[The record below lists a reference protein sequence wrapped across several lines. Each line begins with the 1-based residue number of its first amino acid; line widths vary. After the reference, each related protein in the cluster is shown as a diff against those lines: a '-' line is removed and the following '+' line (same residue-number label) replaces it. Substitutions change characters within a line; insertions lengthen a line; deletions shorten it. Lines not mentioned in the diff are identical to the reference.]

1 MSEEAFAV
9 DDELMQGF
17 ITESREH
24 LATIEADLLEI
35 EQAGDNADAELVN
48 KVFRAAH
55 SIKGCSGFLGLNKV
69 KELAHKAETV
79 LDMLRSHKIRPNAEI
94 TNVLLAAF
102 DKLRDMVNS
111 PATSEEADTT
121 LELQGL
127 VELAT
132 SYLPPAEK
140 PSVTAP
146 VEVEGPQGSPMQL
159 WQTDLERAKRAG
171 CCVYLLEYDLIHDVE
186 RQGKSLLQLF
196 HQLEASGEILDVV
209 FDFAAVGGLEE
220 TIGKRLPL
228 AIIFAALT
236 LPAAV
241 GALTGLPASQIKVVY
256 DASAGETSSV
266 PASQIPAPQIR
277 DSAAGP
283 TEQAAGSLTTPGT
296 SLAQEAPV
304 QPTIALPPAA
314 AQRAPANGAAL
325 TKTSHP
331 ESRSAT
337 QPAVSTVSPVEDTL
351 RVNVGLLDTLMNLA
365 GELVLSRNQ
374 FQAAIV
380 QNNHR
385 MLNSAGQRLSQVTS
399 EIQDAIMRTRL
410 QPIENVFSKLPRVV
424 RDLSNSLG
432 KEVKLDI
439 RGKEVALDRSL
450 VEGLSDPLTHMV
462 RNAIDHGIESPAER
476 RRAGKDHAGAL
487 RVEAR
492 HEAGQVVIEIA
503 DDGKGIDGQRVSQ
516 AALAKGLITAEQL
529 KGMSAE
535 EQMSLILRPGLS
547 TAEKVSDV
555 SGRGVGMDVVKTNLD
570 RLGGQLDINSTP
582 GQGSL
587 FRIKLPLTLTIIPA
601 LIVSA
606 EGERFAIPQ
615 INVEELLRVRPEET
629 KSRIEVIGETE
640 VLQLRDRILP
650 LLRLD
655 EFLGVLPTYIAAGDN
670 QREIDRRCKLADR
683 RSPHYTEDGEPA
695 IDMSAM
701 RPGATIPRR
710 SAGRRRAL
718 RGALE
723 IAVVT
728 TGMFQYAL
736 VVGAFHNTEEIVV
749 KPLGHHLKESRE
761 YAGATILGD
770 GAVALIL
777 DAAGLAAK
785 AELTSV
791 SATAQRAKEQEE
803 RAKGDAEADQ
813 NSRSL
818 LLFRNA
824 PEEHCAIP
832 LGAVRR
838 IERIKPEQVEMA
850 GGRRTMKYRE
860 QSLPLVT
867 LADTAQMTSIA
878 GTKDLAVIV
887 SNIYGREV
895 GLLGAM
901 PVDVAEDS
909 AAIDSCTHRQKGI
922 AGSAIIR
929 GQTTLIADLVELV
942 DAVYPE
948 WGRKTSGEHFTNE
961 SSDLDKAT
969 ILLAED
975 SDFFRTQ
982 LRRFLEDDG
991 YSVLDAA
998 DGAIAWN
1005 LLQQHP
1011 EKVNLVVTDI
1021 EMPNMNGLD
1030 LTRHIRS
1037 DGRVSHLPVIALSS
1051 LASDEDMAQGRNAG
1065 VDDYQIKLDRD
1076 ALMGRVHSLLAATP
1090 QSSGMAVATAY

>member
-9 DDELMQGF
+9 DDEILQGF
-17 ITESREH
+17 IAESREH

-35 EQAGDNADAELVN
+35 EQAGEAADAELVN

-55 SIKGCSGFLGLNKV
+55 SIKGCSGFLGLNQV

-79 LDMLRSHKIRPNAEI
+79 LDMLRSRRIRPNAEV

-102 DKLRDMVNS
+102 DKLREMVNS
-111 PATSEEADTT
+111 PAASEQADIA

-127 VELAT
+127 VDLAA
-132 SYLPPAEK
+132 SYLPQPEK
-140 PSVTAP
+140 AAVTQPGQGRTTGSSPRALSP
-146 VEVEGPQGSPMQL
+146 VEVE
-159 WQTDLERAKRAG
+159 RARRSG
-171 CCVYLLEYDLIHDVE
+171 CYVYALEYDLIHDIE
-186 RQGKSLLQLF
+186 RQGRNVLHLF
-196 HQLEASGEILDVV
+196 HELEVGGELLDVV
-209 FDFAAVGGLEE
+209 VDFAAVGGLD
-220 TIGKRLPL
+220 TPIARRLPL
-228 AIIFAALT
+228 LMVFATLT
-236 LPAAV
+236 APAAI
-241 GALTGLPASQIKVVY
+241 ASLTGLPPEQIKLLFDPAVTEP
-256 DASAGETSSV
+256 AGAAAVELQQ
-266 PASQIPAPQIR
+266 PASCPAVEAPAPK
-277 DSAAGP
+277 AAEP
-283 TEQAAGSLTTPGT
+283 P
-296 SLAQEAPV
+296 P
-304 QPTIALPPAA
+304 IAKPPALA
-314 AQRAPANGAAL
+314 APAA
-325 TKTSHP
+325 
-331 ESRSAT
+331 ESRASTGAT
-337 QPAVSTVSPVEDTL
+337 SVVEDTL

-410 QPIENVFSKLPRVV
+410 QPIENVFGKLPRVV

-432 KEVKLDI
+432 KEVKLDV

-476 RRAGKDHAGAL
+476 RRIGKDAAGTL

-503 DDGKGIDGQRVSQ
+503 DDGKGIDVERVSQ
-516 AALAKGLITAEQL
+516 AALARGLITAEQL
-529 KGMSAE
+529 KAMTA
-535 EQMSLILRPGLS
+535 QDQVALIMLPGLS

-570 RLGGQLDINSTP
+570 RLGGQVEINSTP

-606 EGERFAIPQ
+606 EHERFAIPQ
-615 INVEELLRVRPEET
+615 INVEELLRIRAEET
-629 KSRIEVIGETE
+629 KRRIEVVGGTE
-640 VLQLRDRILP
+640 VLLLRDRILP

-655 EFLGVLPTYIAAGDN
+655 EFLGVLPTYADG
-670 QREIDRRCKLADR
+670 ETGHVELDRRVGLADR
-683 RSPHYTEDGEPA
+683 RSPRHSLDEDEKLEADDAEGPA
-695 IDMSAM
+695 EMPLRRCSE
-701 RPGATIPRR
+701 GRR
-710 SAGRRRAL
+710 SSLSGN
-718 RGALE
+718 LE
-723 IAVVT
+723 IAVIT
-728 TGMFQYAL
+728 TGRFQYGL
-736 VVGAFHNTEEIVV
+736 VVQAFHNTEEIVL

-785 AELTSV
+785 AELTAV
-791 SATAQRAKEQEE
+791 SATPRAKEQEE
-803 RAKGDAEADQ
+803 HARRESDAEQ
-813 NSRSL
+813 NSHSL

-850 GGRRTMKYRE
+850 GGRRTMKYRD

-867 LADTAQMTSIA
+867 LADTAQVPPISGA
-878 GTKDLAVIV
+878 RDLAVIV

-901 PVDVAEDS
+901 PVDVADATS
-909 AAIDSCTHRQKGI
+909 AIDSSTHRQKGI
-922 AGSAIIR
+922 AGSSIIR
-929 GQTTLIADLVELV
+929 GRTTLIADLVELV

-948 WGRKTSGEHFTNE
+948 WGSQ
-961 SSDLDKAT
+961 SSSPAGTPATTARQAT

-975 SDFFRTQ
+975 SEFFRRQ
-982 LRRFLEDDG
+982 LKRFLETDG
-991 YSVLDAA
+991 YAVLDAA
-998 DGAIAWN
+998 DGAIAWQ
-1005 LLQQHP
+1005 LLQQNV
-1011 EKVNLVVTDI
+1011 EKVQLVVTDI

-1037 DGRVSHLPVIALSS
+1037 DRRVAQLPVIAVSS
-1051 LASDEDMAQGRNAG
+1051 LASDENVAEGRSAG
-1065 VDDYQIKLDRD
+1065 VNDYQIKLDRD
-1076 ALMGRVHSLLAATP
+1076 ALMARVHSLLAAAP
-1090 QSSGMAVATAY
+1090 RDNEMAVATAGD

>member
-1 MSEEAFAV
+1 MSDEAFAL
-9 DDELMQGF
+9 DDELLQGF
-17 ITESREH
+17 IAESREH
-24 LATIEADLLEI
+24 LATIEADLLAI
-35 EQAGDNADAELVN
+35 EQAGEAADPELVN

-79 LDMLRSHKIRPNAEI
+79 LDMLRSHKIHSNAEV

-111 PATSEEADTT
+111 PLTSEAADTA
-121 LELQGL
+121 LEVQGL
-127 VELAT
+127 VDLAA
-132 SYLPPAEK
+132 SYLPQTEK
-140 PSVTAP
+140 ATVTTP
-146 VEVEGPQGSPMQL
+146 VEVATPQGSPMALSQV
-159 WQTDLERAKRAG
+159 DLERAKRSG
-171 CCVYLLEYDLIHDVE
+171 CCVYALEYDLIHDVE
-186 RQGKSLLQLF
+186 RQGMNVLQLF
-196 HQLEASGEILDVV
+196 HQLEDAGEILNVEL
-209 FDFAAVGGLEE
+209 DFNAVGGLDAA
-220 TIGKRLPL
+220 IGNQLPL
-228 AIIFAALT
+228 AIIFATLT
-236 LPAAV
+236 LPSAI
-241 GALTGLPASQIKVVY
+241 GRLTGLPAAQIKVLF
-256 DASAGETSSV
+256 DSSTGKTQNISSGIEAPRIQPPV
-266 PASQIPAPQIR
+266 PKAEPPSMPVCAAPPAPVIPP
-277 DSAAGP
+277 GP
-283 TEQAAGSLTTPGT
+283 PAP
-296 SLAQEAPV
+296 EAHP
-304 QPTIALPPAA
+304 PAPPAA
-314 AQRAPANGAAL
+314 
-325 TKTSHP
+325 
-331 ESRSAT
+331 SAT
-337 QPAVSTVSPVEDTL
+337 PTNTPHPSGSTPPVAEDTL

-476 RRAGKDHAGAL
+476 KRVGKDRVGTL

-492 HEAGQVVIEIA
+492 HEAGQVIIEIA
-503 DDGKGIDGQRVSQ
+503 DDGKGIDGKRVAQ
-516 AALAKGLITAEQL
+516 AALAKGLITPEQL
-529 KGMSAE
+529 KGMSAQ
-535 EQMSLILRPGLS
+535 EQIALILLPGLS

-570 RLGGQLDINSTP
+570 QLGGQLDINSTP

-615 INVEELLRVRPEET
+615 INVEELLRIRPEET
-629 KSRIEVIGETE
+629 KSRIEVVGETE
-640 VLQLRDRILP
+640 VLLLRDRILP

-655 EFLGVLPTYIAAGDN
+655 EFLGVISTYAGAGDE
-670 QREIDRRCKLADR
+670 RELDRRLLLADR
-683 RSPHYTEDGEPA
+683 RSPHYTEGGEPA
-695 IDMSAM
+695 INVDAP
-701 RPGATIPRR
+701 RPGPAIPRR
-710 SAGRRRAL
+710 CDGRRQ

-723 IAVVT
+723 IAVIT

-736 VVGAFHNTEEIVV
+736 VVQAFHNTEEIVV

-770 GAVALIL
+770 GAVALIV
-777 DAAGLAAK
+777 DAAGLAAR
-785 AELTSV
+785 AELTSAA
-791 SATAQRAKEQEE
+791 ATQRAKDQEQ
-803 RAKGDAEADQ
+803 AEAKESDADQ
-813 NSRSL
+813 SSHSL

-824 PEEHCAIP
+824 PDEHCAIP

-838 IERIKPEQVEMA
+838 IERIKPEQVETA

-867 LADTAQMTSIA
+867 LSDTAKVQTISGA
-878 GTKDLAVIV
+878 RDLAVIV

-901 PVDVAEDS
+901 PVDVAEAGS
-909 AAIDSCTHRQKGI
+909 VIDSSTHRQQGI
-922 AGSAIIR
+922 AGSAILR
-929 GQTTLIADLVELV
+929 GHTTLIADLVELV

-948 WGRKTSGEHFTNE
+948 WGTKAKSQHPVASAGVEQ
-961 SSDLDKAT
+961 AT

-975 SDFFRTQ
+975 SDFFRSQ
-982 LRRFLEDDG
+982 LRRFFEADG
-991 YSVLDAA
+991 YAVLDAA
-998 DGAIAWN
+998 DGEIAWS
-1005 LLQQHP
+1005 LLQKDP
-1011 EKVNLVVTDI
+1011 DKVQLVVTDI

-1030 LTRHIRS
+1030 LTRHIRA
-1037 DGRVSHLPVIALSS
+1037 DHRVARLPVIALSS
-1051 LASDEDMAQGRNAG
+1051 LASDEDMALGRNAG

-1076 ALMGRVHSLLAATP
+1076 ALMGRVHSLLAAP
-1090 QSSGMAVATAY
+1090 QNNAMGMAVTTSGA

>member
-1 MSEEAFAV
+1 MTDEGFAL
-9 DDELMQGF
+9 DDEILQGF
-17 ITESREH
+17 IAESREH
-24 LATIEADLLEI
+24 LATIEADLLAI
-35 EQAGDNADAELVN
+35 EQAGESADPELVN

-79 LDMLRSHKIRPNAEI
+79 LDMLRSHKIHSNAEV

-111 PATSEEADTT
+111 PLTSEEADTA
-121 LELQGL
+121 LEVQGL
-127 VELAT
+127 VDLAA
-132 SYLPPAEK
+132 SFLPQTEK
-140 PSVTAP
+140 ATVTTT
-146 VEVEGPQGSPMQL
+146 VEVATLQGSPMALPQL
-159 WQTDLERAKRAG
+159 DLERAKRAG
-171 CCVYLLEYDLIHDVE
+171 CCVYALEYDLIHDIE
-186 RQGKSLLQLF
+186 RQGKNVLQLF
-196 HQLEASGEILDVV
+196 HQLEDCGEILDVLL
-209 FDFAAVGGLEE
+209 DFNAVGGLDAVL
-220 TIGKRLPL
+220 GNRLPL
-228 AIIFAALT
+228 AIIFATLT
-236 LPAAV
+236 LPSAI
-241 GALTGLPASQIKVVY
+241 GGLTGLPPAQIKVLF
-256 DASAGETSSV
+256 DSLTGETQNISSGV
-266 PASQIPAPQIR
+266 EAPRIEPPV
-277 DSAAGP
+277 AKA
-283 TEQAAGSLTTPGT
+283 EQPTTPVCAIPPAAPT
-296 SLAQEAPV
+296 TRPTAPV
-304 QPTIALPPAA
+304 QEVQPLV
-314 AQRAPANGAAL
+314 
-325 TKTSHP
+325 
-331 ESRSAT
+331 
-337 QPAVSTVSPVEDTL
+337 PAVNAASTNTPHPAGSTLPVAEDTL

-380 QNNHR
+380 QDNHR
-385 MLNSAGQRLSQVTS
+385 MLNAAGQRLSQVTS

-462 RNAIDHGIESPAER
+462 RNAIDHGIENPADR
-476 RRAGKDHAGAL
+476 KRVGKDRTGTL

-503 DDGKGIDGQRVSQ
+503 DDGKGIDGKRVAQ
-516 AALAKGLITAEQL
+516 AALAKGLITPEQL
-529 KGMSAE
+529 KGMSA
-535 EQMSLILRPGLS
+535 QDQIALILLPGLS

-582 GQGSL
+582 GQGSQ

-615 INVEELLRVRPEET
+615 INVEELLRIRPEET
-629 KSRIEVIGETE
+629 KSRIEVVGETE
-640 VLQLRDRILP
+640 VLLLRDRILP

-655 EFLGVLPTYIAAGDN
+655 EYLGVMPTYAADGD
-670 QREIDRRCKLADR
+670 QRELERRASLADR
-683 RSPHYTEDGEPA
+683 RSPHYTEEGETVINVEAP
-695 IDMSAM
+695 
-701 RPGATIPRR
+701 RPGPAIPRR
-710 SAGRRRAL
+710 SDGRRGSL

-723 IAVVT
+723 IAVIT

-736 VVGAFHNTEEIVV
+736 VVQAFHNTEEIVV

-785 AELTSV
+785 AELTSAA
-791 SATAQRAKEQEE
+791 ATQRAKDQEE
-803 RAKGDAEADQ
+803 AEEKESDAEQ
-813 NSRSL
+813 NGHSL

-838 IERIKPEQVEMA
+838 IERIKPEQVETA
-850 GGRRTMKYRE
+850 GGRRTMKYRD

-867 LADTAQMTSIA
+867 LSDTAQVQTISGA
-878 GTKDLAVIV
+878 RDLAVIV

-901 PVDVAEDS
+901 PVDVAEAG
-909 AAIDSCTHRQKGI
+909 AAIDGTTHRQKGI
-922 AGSAIIR
+922 AGSAILR
-929 GQTTLIADLVELV
+929 GHTTLIADLVELV

-948 WGRKTSGEHFTNE
+948 WGIKANSQGPVPTAGGEQ
-961 SSDLDKAT
+961 AT

-975 SDFFRTQ
+975 SDFFRSQ
-982 LRRFLEDDG
+982 LRRFLEADG
-991 YSVLDAA
+991 YAVLDAA
-998 DGAIAWN
+998 DGEIAWS
-1005 LLQQHP
+1005 LLQKNP
-1011 EKVNLVVTDI
+1011 DKVQLVVTDI

-1030 LTRHIRS
+1030 LTRHIRA
-1037 DGRVSHLPVIALSS
+1037 DNRVARLPVIALSS
-1051 LASDEDMAQGRNAG
+1051 LASDEDMALGRSVG

-1076 ALMGRVHSLLAATP
+1076 ALMGRVHSLLAAAP
-1090 QSSGMAVATAY
+1090 QNSGMEMAVANAGY

>member
-1 MSEEAFAV
+1 MSDEAFAL
-9 DDELMQGF
+9 DDELLQGF
-17 ITESREH
+17 IAESREH
-24 LATIEADLLEI
+24 LATIEADLLAI
-35 EQAGDNADAELVN
+35 EQAGEAADAELVN

-79 LDMLRSHKIRPNAEI
+79 LDMLRSHKIRPNAEV

-102 DKLRDMVNS
+102 DKLREMVNS
-111 PATSEEADTT
+111 PLTSEAADTA
-121 LELQGL
+121 LEVQGL

-132 SYLPPAEK
+132 SFLPQTEK
-140 PSVTAP
+140 ATVTTP
-146 VEVEGPQGSPMQL
+146 VKVASPQGSPLALSQV
-159 WQTDLERAKRAG
+159 DLERAKRSG
-171 CCVYLLEYDLIHDVE
+171 CCVYALEYDLIHDIE
-186 RQGKSLLQLF
+186 RQGKNVLRLF
-196 HQLEASGEILDVV
+196 HQLEDAGEILDVV
-209 FDFAAVGGLEE
+209 LDFQSVGGLEAE
-220 TIGKRLPL
+220 IGNRLPL
-228 AIIFAALT
+228 AIVLATLT
-236 LPAAV
+236 VPAAI
-241 GALTGLPASQIKVVY
+241 GGLTGLPPAQIKVLFQSSTCETSNASCRVEAGRIAASPATVEQAKATAAGAVPEPRPAAPT
-256 DASAGETSSV
+256 DPTIEGHPASA
-266 PASQIPAPQIR
+266 PASM
-277 DSAAGP
+277 
-283 TEQAAGSLTTPGT
+283 
-296 SLAQEAPV
+296 
-304 QPTIALPPAA
+304 
-314 AQRAPANGAAL
+314 APANV
-325 TKTSHP
+325 SHP
-331 ESRSAT
+331 AATTPSA
-337 QPAVSTVSPVEDTL
+337 AEDTL

-380 QNNHR
+380 QNNQR

-432 KEVKLDI
+432 KEVTLDI

-462 RNAIDHGIESPAER
+462 RNAIDHGIELPAER
-476 RRAGKDHAGAL
+476 RRAGKEAAGTL

-503 DDGKGIDGQRVSQ
+503 DDGKGVDGKRVAQ
-516 AALAKGLITAEQL
+516 AALAKALVTAEQL
-529 KGMSAE
+529 KAMTQQDLIA
-535 EQMSLILRPGLS
+535 LILLPGLS

-570 RLGGQLDINSTP
+570 RLGGQIEINSTP
-582 GQGSL
+582 GEGSL
-587 FRIKLPLTLTIIPA
+587 FRIKLPLTLTTIPA

-629 KSRIEVIGETE
+629 KTRIEVVGGTE
-640 VLQLRDRILP
+640 VLLLRDRILP

-655 EFLGVLPTYIAAGDN
+655 DFLGVIPCYRDAGTG
-670 QREIDRRCKLADR
+670 RTELDRRTSLADR
-683 RSPHYTEDGEPA
+683 RSPHYGEDGRLMSE
-695 IDMSAM
+695 IDIDAAPSDPSV
-701 RPGATIPRR
+701 RRNVTDRR
-710 SAGRRRAL
+710 SAE
-718 RGALE
+718 RGTLE
-723 IAVVT
+723 IAVIT
-728 TGMFQYAL
+728 TGRFQYGL
-736 VVGAFHNTEEIVV
+736 VVQAFHNTEEIVV
-749 KPLGHHLKESRE
+749 KPLGRHLKESRE

-777 DAAGLAAK
+777 DVAGLAAK

-791 SATAQRAKEQEE
+791 SATQRAKELEE
-803 RAKGDAEADQ
+803 KSRKENESEQ
-813 NSRSL
+813 NKHAL

-824 PEEHCAIP
+824 PEESCAIP

-867 LADTAQMTSIA
+867 LADTAQVQPIS
-878 GTKDLAVIV
+878 GTRDLAVIV

-901 PVDVAEDS
+901 PVDVAEAS
-909 AAIDSCTHRQKGI
+909 SAIDGSTHRQRGI

-948 WGRKTSGEHFTNE
+948 WGSKASGQHFAPAA
-961 SSDLDKAT
+961 SASDKPT

-975 SDFFRTQ
+975 SDFFRAQ
-982 LRRFLEDDG
+982 LKRFLESDG
-991 YSVLDAA
+991 YAVLDAA
-998 DGAIAWN
+998 DGEIAWK
-1005 LLQQHP
+1005 LLQQNL
-1011 EKVNLVVTDI
+1011 EKVQLVVTDI

-1030 LTRHIRS
+1030 LTRHIRA
-1037 DGRVSHLPVIALSS
+1037 DDRIARLPVVAVSS
-1051 LASDEDMAQGRNAG
+1051 LASDEDLANGRSAG

-1076 ALMGRVHSLLAATP
+1076 ALMSRVRGLLAAMP
-1090 QSSGMAVATAY
+1090 RGDGISVATAGD

>member
-1 MSEEAFAV
+1 MSEESFAL
-9 DDELMQGF
+9 DDELLQGF

-24 LATIEADLLEI
+24 LATIETDLLTI
-35 EQAGDNADAELVN
+35 EEAGADADPELVN

-79 LDMLRSHKIRPNAEI
+79 LDMLRSHKIHSNAEV

-111 PATSEEADTT
+111 PLTSEEADTT
-121 LELQGL
+121 LEVQGL
-127 VELAT
+127 VDLAA
-132 SYLPPAEK
+132 SLLPPAEK
-140 PSVTAP
+140 ASVTTP
-146 VEVEGPQGSPMQL
+146 VEVATPEGSPVELSQI
-159 WQTDLERAKRAG
+159 DLERVKRSG
-171 CCVYLLEYDLIHDVE
+171 CCAYALEYDLIHDIE
-186 RQGKSLLQLF
+186 RQGRNVLQLF
-196 HQLEASGEILDVV
+196 HQLEDCGEILDAAL
-209 FDFAAVGGLEE
+209 DFTAVGGLDAA
-220 TIGKRLPL
+220 IANRLPL
-228 AIIFAALT
+228 AIIFATLT
-236 LPAAV
+236 VPTAII
-241 GALTGLPASQIKVVY
+241 GLTGLPAVQIRVLFDSSTGETQNV
-256 DASAGETSSV
+256 SAGVEPPRIAPPAPKAEPVVV
-266 PASQIPAPQIR
+266 PPVSAACPAPAVIPAPVA
-277 DSAAGP
+277 SPSPAEVPSPAPAA
-283 TEQAAGSLTTPGT
+283 S
-296 SLAQEAPV
+296 
-304 QPTIALPPAA
+304 PAA
-314 AQRAPANGAAL
+314 ANVPHPPGGAP
-325 TKTSHP
+325 
-331 ESRSAT
+331 
-337 QPAVSTVSPVEDTL
+337 PVAEDTL

-380 QNNHR
+380 KNNHR
-385 MLNSAGQRLSQVTS
+385 MLTSAGQRLSQVTS

-462 RNAIDHGIESPAER
+462 RNAIDHGIEKPADR
-476 RRAGKDHAGAL
+476 RQAGKDRTGTL

-492 HEAGQVVIEIA
+492 HEAGQVVIEIS
-503 DDGKGIDGQRVSQ
+503 DDGKGIDGKRVAQ
-516 AALAKGLITAEQL
+516 TALAKGLITAEQV
-529 KGMSAE
+529 KAMSAQ
-535 EQMSLILRPGLS
+535 EQIALILLPGLS

-582 GQGSL
+582 GLGSQ

-615 INVEELLRVRPEET
+615 INVEELLRIRPEET
-629 KSRIEVIGETE
+629 KSRIEVVGETE
-640 VLQLRDRILP
+640 VLLLRDRLLP

-655 EFLGVLPTYIAAGDN
+655 EFLGVIPTYAPDGS
-670 QREIDRRCKLADR
+670 QREWDRRASLADR
-683 RSPHYTEDGEPA
+683 RSPHHTEDGEPVINVDA
-695 IDMSAM
+695 P
-701 RPGATIPRR
+701 RPGPTIPRR
-710 SAGRRRAL
+710 SDGRRGNL

-723 IAVVT
+723 IAVIT

-736 VVGAFHNTEEIVV
+736 VVQAFHNTEEIVV

-785 AELTSV
+785 AELTSAA
-791 SATAQRAKEQEE
+791 ATQRAKEQDEAGE
-803 RAKGDAEADQ
+803 REGDADQ
-813 NSRSL
+813 DSHSL

-824 PEEHCAIP
+824 PDEHCAIP

-838 IERIKPEQVEMA
+838 IERIKPEQVETA
-850 GGRRTMKYRE
+850 GGRRTMKYRD

-867 LADTAQMTSIA
+867 LSDTAQVQTISGA
-878 GTKDLAVIV
+878 RDLAVIV

-901 PVDVAEDS
+901 PVDVADAGS
-909 AAIDSCTHRQKGI
+909 AIDGTTHRQKGI
-922 AGSAIIR
+922 AGSAILR
-929 GQTTLIADLVELV
+929 GHTTLIADLVELV

-948 WGRKTSGEHFTNE
+948 WGVKANSQGPVQTAGAEQ
-961 SSDLDKAT
+961 AT

-975 SDFFRTQ
+975 SDFFRSQ
-982 LRRFLEDDG
+982 LRRFLEADG
-991 YSVLDAA
+991 YAVLDAA
-998 DGAIAWN
+998 DGEIAWN
-1005 LLQQHP
+1005 LLQKNP
-1011 EKVNLVVTDI
+1011 DRVRLVVTDI

-1030 LTRHIRS
+1030 LTRHIRA
-1037 DGRVSHLPVIALSS
+1037 DNRVSRLPVIALSS
-1051 LASDEDMAQGRNAG
+1051 LASDEDMALGRSVG

-1076 ALMGRVHSLLAATP
+1076 ALMGRVHSLLAAAP
-1090 QSSGMAVATAY
+1090 QDNGMAVATAGY

>member
-1 MSEEAFAV
+1 M
-9 DDELMQGF
+9 DDELLQAF

-24 LATIEADLLEI
+24 LATIEADLLAI
-35 EQAGDNADAELVN
+35 EQAGEAADAELVN

-79 LDMLRSHKIRPNAEI
+79 LDMLRSHKIQSNAEV

-111 PATSEEADTT
+111 PLTSEDADTA
-121 LELQGL
+121 LEVQGL
-127 VELAT
+127 VDLAA
-132 SYLPPAEK
+132 SFLPPAEK
-140 PSVTAP
+140 ATVTTP
-146 VEVEGPQGSPMQL
+146 VEVATPQGSPMALSQV
-159 WQTDLERAKRAG
+159 DLERAKRAG
-171 CCVYLLEYDLIHDVE
+171 CCVYALEYDLIHDIE
-186 RQGKSLLQLF
+186 RQGMNVLELF
-196 HQLEASGEILDVV
+196 HQLEECGEILDVAL
-209 FDFAAVGGLEE
+209 DFKAVGGLEAA
-220 TIGKRLPL
+220 IGNQLPL
-228 AIIFAALT
+228 AIILATLT
-236 LPAAV
+236 LPSAI
-241 GALTGLPASQIKVVY
+241 GGLTRLPAAQIKVLF
-256 DASAGETSSV
+256 DAATGETRNISCGVAAPRIEPPV
-266 PASQIPAPQIR
+266 PKA
-277 DSAAGP
+277 
-283 TEQAAGSLTTPGT
+283 
-296 SLAQEAPV
+296 EAPAIPPV
-304 QPTIALPPAA
+304 CVASPPVAIVPPSTPAVEVHPPPAA
-314 AQRAPANGAAL
+314 SAAP
-325 TKTSHP
+325 THTPHP
-331 ESRSAT
+331 AG
-337 QPAVSTVSPVEDTL
+337 STAPVAEDTL

-432 KEVKLDI
+432 KEVRLDV

-476 RRAGKDHAGAL
+476 KRAGKDRSGIL

-492 HEAGQVVIEIA
+492 HEAGQVVIEIS
-503 DDGKGIDGQRVSQ
+503 DDGKGIDGKRVAQ

-529 KGMSAE
+529 KAMSAQD
-535 EQMSLILRPGLS
+535 QMGLILLPGLS

-570 RLGGQLDINSTP
+570 RLGGQLDINSMP

-587 FRIKLPLTLTIIPA
+587 FRIKLPLTLAIIPA

-615 INVEELLRVRPEET
+615 INVEELLRIRPEET
-629 KSRIEVIGETE
+629 KSRIEVVGETE
-640 VLQLRDRILP
+640 VLLLRDRILP
-650 LLRLD
+650 LLRL
-655 EFLGVLPTYIAAGDN
+655 EEYLGVIPTYAEAGE
-670 QREIDRRCKLADR
+670 QRELDRRAALADR
-683 RSPHYTEDGEPA
+683 RSPHYSEEGEPV
-695 IDMSAM
+695 INSDMP
-701 RPGATIPRR
+701 RPGPTIPRR
-710 SAGRRRAL
+710 SGGRRGKV

-723 IAVVT
+723 IAVIT

-736 VVGAFHNTEEIVV
+736 VVQAFHNTEEIVV

-770 GAVALIL
+770 GAVALII

-785 AELTSV
+785 AELTS
-791 SATAQRAKEQEE
+791 AAAIQRAKELEE
-803 RAKGDAEADQ
+803 GDKKENDAEQ
-813 NSRSL
+813 SSHSL

-838 IERIKPEQVEMA
+838 IERIKPEQVENA
-850 GGRRTMKYRE
+850 GGRRTMRYRE

-867 LADTAQMTSIA
+867 LADTAQVQTISGA
-878 GTKDLAVIV
+878 RDLAVIV

-901 PVDVAEDS
+901 PVDVAEGG
-909 AAIDSCTHRQKGI
+909 AAIDSSTHRQTGI
-922 AGSAIIR
+922 AGSAVI
-929 GQTTLIADLVELV
+929 GGHTTLIADLVELV
-942 DAVYPE
+942 DAVYPD
-948 WGRKTSGEHFTNE
+948 WGIKAKSEHAVAAASAE
-961 SSDLDKAT
+961 QAT

-975 SDFFRTQ
+975 SDFFRSQ
-982 LRRFLEDDG
+982 LRRFFEADG
-991 YSVLDAA
+991 YAVLDAA
-998 DGAIAWN
+998 DGEIAWS
-1005 LLQQHP
+1005 LLQKNSD
-1011 EKVNLVVTDI
+1011 KVQLVVTDI

-1030 LTRHIRS
+1030 LTRHIRA
-1037 DGRVSHLPVIALSS
+1037 DNRVAGLPVIALSS
-1051 LASDEDMAQGRNAG
+1051 LASDEDMAQGKSAG

-1090 QSSGMAVATAY
+1090 QNNGTTVATAGY

>member
-1 MSEEAFAV
+1 MSDEGFAV
-9 DDELMQGF
+9 DDEILQGF

-24 LATIEADLLEI
+24 LATIEADLLAI
-35 EQAGDNADAELVN
+35 EQAGEAADPELVN

-79 LDMLRSHKIRPNAEI
+79 LDMLRSHKIRPNAEV

-111 PATSEEADTT
+111 PLTSEAADTM
-121 LELQGL
+121 LEVQGL

-132 SYLPPAEK
+132 SYLPQTEK
-140 PSVTAP
+140 ATVTTS
-146 VEVEGPQGSPMQL
+146 VEVATPQGSPLALPQV
-159 WQTDLERAKRAG
+159 DLDRAKRSG
-171 CCVYLLEYDLIHDVE
+171 CCVYALEYDLIHDVE
-186 RQGKSLLQLF
+186 RQGKNVLQLF
-196 HQLEASGEILDVV
+196 HQLEDCGEILDVAL
-209 FDFAAVGGLEE
+209 DFNLVGDLDAA
-220 TIGKRLPL
+220 IGSRLPL
-228 AIIFAALT
+228 AIIFATLT
-236 LPAAV
+236 LPPAI
-241 GALTGLPASQIKVVY
+241 GGLTGLPAKQIKVIF
-256 DASAGETSSV
+256 DASIGATKNVASALEAPPIECLAPKAEQPVPPAVDAVPQPTPVSSPDAPGTPLAEV
-266 PASQIPAPQIR
+266 HPPASAA
-277 DSAAGP
+277 SAAPVHP
-283 TEQAAGSLTTPGT
+283 TH
-296 SLAQEAPV
+296 
-304 QPTIALPPAA
+304 
-314 AQRAPANGAAL
+314 PAN
-325 TKTSHP
+325 
-331 ESRSAT
+331 SA
-337 QPAVSTVSPVEDTL
+337 PSVAEDTL

-385 MLNSAGQRLSQVTS
+385 LLTSAGQRLSQVTS

-410 QPIENVFSKLPRVV
+410 QLIENVFSKLPRVV

-432 KEVKLDI
+432 KEVKLDL
-439 RGKEVALDRSL
+439 RGKDVALDRSL

-476 RRAGKDHAGAL
+476 KRTGKDRTGTL

-492 HEAGQVVIEIA
+492 HEAGQVIIEIA
-503 DDGKGIDGQRVSQ
+503 DDGKGIDGKRVAQ

-529 KGMSAE
+529 KGMSAQ
-535 EQMSLILRPGLS
+535 EQIALILLPGLS
-547 TAEKVSDV
+547 TAEKVSEV

-582 GQGSL
+582 GLGSQ

-629 KSRIEVIGETE
+629 KSRIEVVGETE
-640 VLQLRDRILP
+640 VLLLRDRILP

-655 EFLGVLPTYIAAGDN
+655 EFLGVISTYAANDD
-670 QREIDRRCKLADR
+670 QRQFDRRLALADR
-683 RSPHYTEDGEPA
+683 RSPHYTEDGEPV
-695 IDMSAM
+695 IHVDEP
-701 RPGATIPRR
+701 RPGPTIPRR
-710 SAGRRRAL
+710 SDGRRGNL

-723 IAVVT
+723 IAVIT

-736 VVGAFHNTEEIVV
+736 VVQAFHNTEEIVV

-785 AELTSV
+785 AELTSAA
-791 SATAQRAKEQEE
+791 ATQRAKEQEQ
-803 RAKGDAEADQ
+803 ADQ
-813 NSRSL
+813 EQSDADRNGHSL

-838 IERIKPEQVEMA
+838 IERIKPEQVETA
-850 GGRRTMKYRE
+850 GGRRTMKYRD

-867 LADTAQMTSIA
+867 LADTAHVQPISGA
-878 GTKDLAVIV
+878 RDLAVIV

-901 PVDVAEDS
+901 PVDVAEGS
-909 AAIDSCTHRQKGI
+909 AAIDGSTHRQKGI
-922 AGSAIIR
+922 AGSAIL
-929 GQTTLIADLVELV
+929 GGHTTLIADLVELV

-948 WGRKTSGEHFTNE
+948 WGSKANSQRLVPRAGAEQ
-961 SSDLDKAT
+961 AT

-975 SDFFRTQ
+975 SDFFRSQ
-982 LRRFLEDDG
+982 LRRFLEADG
-991 YSVLDAA
+991 YAVLDAA
-998 DGAIAWN
+998 DGAIAWDM
-1005 LLQQHP
+1005 L
-1011 EKVNLVVTDI
+1011 EKNPDKVQLVVTDI

-1030 LTRHIRS
+1030 LTRHIRA
-1037 DGRVSHLPVIALSS
+1037 DNRVSRLPVIALSS
-1051 LASDEDMAQGRNAG
+1051 LASDEDMAQGRSAG

-1076 ALMGRVHSLLAATP
+1076 ALMGRVHSLLAAAP
-1090 QSSGMAVATAY
+1090 QNQPMAVAGAGY

>member
-1 MSEEAFAV
+1 MSDEGFAL
-9 DDELMQGF
+9 DDELLQGF

-24 LATIEADLLEI
+24 LATIEADLLAI
-35 EQAGDNADAELVN
+35 EQAGEAADAELVN

-79 LDMLRSHKIRPNAEI
+79 LDMLRSHKIRPNAEV

-102 DKLRDMVNS
+102 DKLREMVNS
-111 PATSEEADTT
+111 PLTSEAADTA
-121 LELQGL
+121 LEVQGL
-127 VELAT
+127 VDLAA
-132 SYLPPAEK
+132 SFLPRDEK
-140 PSVTAP
+140 ATVTTP
-146 VEVEGPQGSPMQL
+146 VEVATPGGSPMALSQA
-159 WQTDLERAKRAG
+159 DLERAKRAG
-171 CCVYLLEYDLIHDVE
+171 CCVYALEYDLIHDIE
-186 RQGKSLLQLF
+186 RRGRNVLQLF
-196 HQLEASGEILDVV
+196 HQLEDSGEILDVV
-209 FDFAAVGGLEE
+209 LDFAAVGGLGAE
-220 TIGKRLPL
+220 IGNRLPL
-228 AIIFAALT
+228 AIILATLT
-236 LPAAV
+236 VPAAI
-241 GALTGLPASQIKVVY
+241 GGLTGLPPAQIKLLF
-256 DASAGETSSV
+256 DASTGETQNVWCGFETPRIEPPVPKAEPLAAPPVCLVPQESSV
-266 PASQIPAPQIR
+266 SPPSTPAP
-277 DSAAGP
+277 
-283 TEQAAGSLTTPGT
+283 EVH
-296 SLAQEAPV
+296 APV
-304 QPTIALPPAA
+304 PAA
-314 AQRAPANGAAL
+314 NAVPSNPAHPAGA
-325 TKTSHP
+325 TP
-331 ESRSAT
+331 
-337 QPAVSTVSPVEDTL
+337 PVAEDTL

-385 MLNSAGQRLSQVTS
+385 RLNSAGQRLSQVTS

-462 RNAIDHGIESPAER
+462 RNAIDHGIESPADR
-476 RRAGKDHAGAL
+476 RRAGKDHTGTL

-503 DDGKGIDGQRVSQ
+503 DDGKGVDGARVAQ
-516 AALAKGLITAEQL
+516 AALKKGLITAEQL
-529 KGMSAE
+529 KGMSA
-535 EQMSLILRPGLS
+535 QDQIALILLPGLS
-547 TAEKVSDV
+547 TAEKVSEV

-615 INVEELLRVRPEET
+615 INVEELLRIRPEET
-629 KSRIEVIGETE
+629 KSRIEVVGETE
-640 VLQLRDRILP
+640 VLLLRDRILP

-655 EFLGVLPTYIAAGDN
+655 EYLGVVPTYVADGN
-670 QREIDRRCKLADR
+670 QRELDRRVALADR
-683 RSPHYTEDGEPA
+683 RSPHYTEDGQPVINVDA
-695 IDMSAM
+695 P
-701 RPGATIPRR
+701 RPGPTIPRR
-710 SAGRRRAL
+710 SDGRRGG

-723 IAVVT
+723 IAVIT

-736 VVGAFHNTEEIVV
+736 VVQSFHNTEEIVV

-785 AELTSV
+785 AELTSAAV
-791 SATAQRAKEQEE
+791 SQRAKEQEE
-803 RAKGDAEADQ
+803 AEETESDADQ
-813 NSRSL
+813 NSHSL

-838 IERIKPEQVEMA
+838 IERIKPEQVETA
-850 GGRRTMKYRE
+850 GGRRTMKYRD

-867 LADTAQMTSIA
+867 LSDTAQVQTISGA
-878 GTKDLAVIV
+878 RDLAVIV

-901 PVDVAEDS
+901 PVDVADAS
-909 AAIDSCTHRQKGI
+909 STIDSSTHRQKGI
-922 AGSAIIR
+922 AGSAILR
-929 GQTTLIADLVELV
+929 GHTTLIADLVELV

-948 WGRKTSGEHFTNE
+948 WGTKANSQHPVAAAGVEQ
-961 SSDLDKAT
+961 AT

-975 SDFFRTQ
+975 SDFFRSQ
-982 LRRFLEDDG
+982 LRRFLEADG
-991 YSVLDAA
+991 YAVLDAA

-1005 LLQQHP
+1005 LLQKNP
-1011 EKVNLVVTDI
+1011 DKVQLVVTDI

-1030 LTRHIRS
+1030 LTRHIRA
-1037 DGRVSHLPVIALSS
+1037 DQRVSRLPVIALSS
-1051 LASDEDMAQGRNAG
+1051 LASDEDMALGKTAG

-1090 QSSGMAVATAY
+1090 QNNGLTVATAGY

>member
-1 MSEEAFAV
+1 MPEETFAV

-17 ITESREH
+17 VTEAREH

-35 EQAGDNADAELVN
+35 EQAGEAVDPELVN

-69 KELAHKAETV
+69 KELAHKAESV
-79 LDMLRSHKIRPNAEI
+79 LDMLRSHKIGANAEV

-111 PATSEEADTT
+111 PAESEAADTA

-127 VELAT
+127 VELAA
-132 SYLPPAEK
+132 SYLPETEK
-140 PSVTAP
+140 ASVTKP
-146 VEVEGPQGSPMQL
+146 VAIATPQGSVL
-159 WQTDLERAKRAG
+159 ALAEIGLERARRSG
-171 CCVYLLEYDLIHDVE
+171 CFVYVLDYDLIHDVE
-186 RQGKSLLQLF
+186 RQGMNVLQLF
-196 HQLEASGEILDVV
+196 HQLEEGGEILDVIL
-209 FDFAAVGGLEE
+209 DFAAAGGLDDV
-220 TIGKRLPL
+220 IGKRLPL
-228 AIIFAALT
+228 SIVFATLT
-236 LPAAV
+236 VPAAIGELAGLPSPQV
-241 GALTGLPASQIKVVY
+241 KLQFAPAESAPLNTGLPGVDMTA
-256 DASAGETSSV
+256 AEV
-266 PASQIPAPQIR
+266 PAP
-277 DSAAGP
+277 
-283 TEQAAGSLTTPGT
+283 
-296 SLAQEAPV
+296 
-304 QPTIALPPAA
+304 PPAEPVRTPEPPPVTTA
-314 AQRAPANGAAL
+314 PAEDHQHPTPANG
-325 TKTSHP
+325 SHP
-331 ESRSAT
+331 EGR
-337 QPAVSTVSPVEDTL
+337 PAAQSPSPLPAVEDTL

-374 FQAAIV
+374 FQAAIG
-380 QNNHR
+380 QDNHR

-424 RDLSNSLG
+424 RDLSNTLG
-432 KEVKLDI
+432 KEVRLDI

-462 RNAIDHGIESPAER
+462 RNAIDHGIETRADR
-476 RRAGKDHAGAL
+476 KRAGKDQAGTL
-487 RVEAR
+487 RIEAR

-503 DDGKGIDGQRVSQ
+503 DDGKGIDSKRVAQ

-529 KGMSAE
+529 KQMSAQ
-535 EQMSLILRPGLS
+535 EQIGLILLPGLS

-555 SGRGVGMDVVKTNLD
+555 SGRGVGMDVVKSNLD
-570 RLGGQLDINSTP
+570 RLGGQLEINSTP

-615 INVEELLRVRPEET
+615 INVEELLRIRPEEA

-640 VLQLRDRILP
+640 VLLLRDRIFP

-655 EFLGVLPTYIAAGDN
+655 EYLGVLPTYIHPGTER
-670 QREIDRRCKLADR
+670 RELDRRVRLADR
-683 RSPHYTEDGEPA
+683 RSQHYSGEGEKTV
-695 IDMSAM
+695 DEFVSGS
-701 RPGATIPRR
+701 RRVRR
-710 SAGRRRAL
+710 SDGRRRNPT
-718 RGALE
+718 GALE
-723 IAVVT
+723 IAVIT

-736 VVGAFHNTEEIVV
+736 VVQAFHNTEEIVV

-770 GAVALIL
+770 GAVALIV

-785 AELTSV
+785 AELTS
-791 SATAQRAKEQEE
+791 ATATQRAKERE
-803 RAKGDAEADQ
+803 DAEEHENDSDQ
-813 NSRSL
+813 NGHSL

-838 IERIKPEQVEMA
+838 IERVKPEQVETA
-850 GGRRTMKYRE
+850 GGRRTMKYRD

-867 LADTAQMTSIA
+867 LADTAQVERISGA
-878 GTKDLAVIV
+878 RDLAVIV

-901 PVDVAEDS
+901 PVEVADAS
-909 AAIDSCTHRQKGI
+909 AAIDSSTHRQKGI

-929 GQTTLIADLVELV
+929 GHTTLIADLVELV

-948 WGRKTSGEHFTNE
+948 WGNKASGHHYTTSSADQG
-961 SSDLDKAT
+961 DKAT

-975 SDFFRTQ
+975 SDFFRSQ
-982 LRRFLEDDG
+982 LRHFLEEDG
-991 YSVLDAA
+991 YNVLDAP
-998 DGAIAWN
+998 DGAIAWEM
-1005 LLQQHP
+1005 LQKDP
-1011 EKVNLVVTDI
+1011 EKVQLVVTDI

-1037 DGRVSHLPVIALSS
+1037 DTRVARLPVIAVSS
-1051 LASDEDMAQGRNAG
+1051 LASDEDLALGRSAG

-1076 ALMGRVHSLLAATP
+1076 ALMGRVHSLLAVTP
-1090 QSSGMAVATAY
+1090 HNGTGTAVTTAAY